1 MGYVGMTLLEEQ
13 EMLRTITLGTCV
25 SIQGTFVK
33 ETSDGRIVVQV
44 DGSFFE
50 GAPIPKIEAGA
61 ERSQGGQVLAR

>member
-1 MGYVGMTLLEEQ
+1 MGYVGMALLGEQ

-33 ETSDGRIVVQV
+33 EISDDRIVVQV

-50 GAPIPKIEAGA
+50 GAPIPKIEGQA
-61 ERSQGGQVLAR
+61 ERGQRARA